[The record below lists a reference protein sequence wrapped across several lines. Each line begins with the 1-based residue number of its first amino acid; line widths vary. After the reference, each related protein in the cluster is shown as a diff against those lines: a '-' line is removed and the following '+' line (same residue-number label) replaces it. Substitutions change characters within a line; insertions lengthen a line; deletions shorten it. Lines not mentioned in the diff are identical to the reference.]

1 MTHETDAMHPAADTA
16 SLVNRE
22 PLRQDEDT
30 SPRNAVDRAFA
41 AVDAQQEMTRARQSD
56 QINAW
61 GSASTETSSN
71 TPASV
76 DQSGGDGEG
85 TPQPADTKGSDSEK
99 QETEDF
105 SRSQDEPPG
114 RFSDEAKDAWR
125 QAPASIRAEVHRL
138 ERELTEGLEKYRS
151 NAEAFEE
158 YRPFAEKL
166 QQTGQKFGDV
176 VGYYTGI
183 EDLLAKDPLQGLDVI
198 CRNLG
203 TSLSDVAARLTGRGN
218 GLQPGPEPDPL
229 SPKTMSP
236 QDVTIRGL
244 REELSGLKR
253 QIGDVS
259 QTVSSQTQRTL
270 QSQIDTF
277 AQSNPRFQELGD
289 DVAFFLQSGRAQD
302 LQDAYRL
309 AERLNPV
316 PPPAV
321 SADNPADV
329 AQTRKGQ
336 LSVTGAPGSGSN
348 PINRQP
354 PSSARDALDNAF
366 ASLGIG

>member
-1 MTHETDAMHPAADTA
+1 MTHETDATYSAAETA
-16 SLVNRE
+16 
-22 PLRQDEDT
+22 PLESQRTGEDT
-30 SPRNAVDRAFA
+30 SARDAVDRAFA
-41 AVDAQQEMTRARQSD
+41 AVDAQQETSRVMQSD
-56 QINAW
+56 QLDAW
-61 GSASTETSSN
+61 GSAPTETSLN

-76 DQSGGDGEG
+76 DQSGSDGEV
-85 TPQPADTKGSDSEK
+85 TPQPANPKGSDSGKE
-99 QETEDF
+99 ETEGLC
-105 SRSQDEPPG
+105 RSQDEPPG
-114 RFSDEAKDAWR
+114 RFSDEAKEEWR
-125 QAPASIRAEVHRL
+125 QAPSSVRAEVHRL
-138 ERELTEGLEKYRS
+138 ERELTEGLQKYRS

-203 TSLSDVAARLTGRGN
+203 TSLSDVAARLTGTGH
-218 GLQPGPEPDPL
+218 GLQSGPVPDPL
-229 SPKTMSP
+229 SPETIRP

-270 QSQIDTF
+270 QSQIDAF

-321 SADNPADV
+321 PADNPTDV

>member
-1 MTHETDAMHPAADTA
+1 MTHETDATHPAADTA
-16 SLVNRE
+16 
-22 PLRQDEDT
+22 PLESQRTGEDT
-30 SPRNAVDRAFA
+30 TARDAVERAFA
-41 AVDAQQEMTRARQSD
+41 TVDAQQETSHARQSD
-56 QINAW
+56 QQVAW
-61 GSASTETSSN
+61 DKAPTETSL
-71 TPASV
+71 TPPAIV
-76 DQSGGDGEG
+76 DQSGANGEE
-85 TPQPADTKGSDSEK
+85 TPQPANTKASDSEK
-99 QETEDF
+99 QETEDA

-125 QAPASIRAEVHRL
+125 QAPASVRAEVHRL
-138 ERELTEGLEKYRS
+138 ERELTEGLQKYRS

-176 VGYYTGI
+176 VGCYTGI

-203 TSLSDVAARLTGRGN
+203 TSLSDVAARLNGTGN
-218 GLQPGPEPDPL
+218 GLQSVPDPL
-229 SPKTMSP
+229 SPETMSP
-236 QDVTIRGL
+236 QDASIRGL
-244 REELSGLKR
+244 REELSGLKQ
-253 QIGDVS
+253 QIGAVS

-270 QSQIDTF
+270 QSQIDAF

-321 SADNPADV
+321 PADNPADV